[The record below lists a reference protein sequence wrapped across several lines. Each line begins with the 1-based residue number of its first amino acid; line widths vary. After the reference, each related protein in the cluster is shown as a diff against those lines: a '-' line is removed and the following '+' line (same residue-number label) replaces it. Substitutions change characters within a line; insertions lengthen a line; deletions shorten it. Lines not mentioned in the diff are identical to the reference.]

1 MLAHYMNDEEYI
13 HEVVNGDIHTTNQ
26 KLAGLESRDTAKTFI
41 YALVYGAGDEKI
53 GSVVGGSRK
62 QGKELKQR
70 FLDNLPTFKTLK
82 DKVQGAAKRG
92 YLMGIDGRKIYIRHE
107 HAALNSLL
115 QGGGAIVMKKGLE
128 ILEARLK
135 ITGVPHK
142 FVANIHDEW
151 QIEVPECNANKV
163 GQLAVDSLKQ
173 AGEHFNMRCPLD
185 GEYKIGGDWSETH

>member
-1 MLAHYMNDEEYI
+1 MNDKGYI

-82 DKVQGAAKRG
+82 EKVQGAARRG

-115 QGGGAIVMKKGLE
+115 QGGGAIVMKKALVILANRLE
-128 ILEARLK
+128 LSSTAF
-135 ITGVPHK
+135 K

-151 QIEVPECNANKV
+151 QIEVAECRAHKV
-163 GQLAVDSLKQ
+163 GELAVQSIID